1 MSIEQIIVLGVLGFI
16 AITLYFN
23 LFKAPISFLI
33 GVVVLSITGVL
44 TPEEILRGFSNE
56 QLAVIMLLLILGDV
70 VQRTRLLDIAF
81 EKLFRNAKTYN
92 GFLSRMMLYVSGSSA
107 FLNNT
112 PLVAMVMP
120 YAISWAKKNK
130 VSPSKLLIPLSYASI
145 LGGTATLI
153 GTSTNLLVN
162 GLVLE
167 TNSLINDGGLEING
181 QFITKPISELE
192 IFDFTIV
199 GLPMIFIGIIY
210 MLVFGKKLLP
220 DNKAVSDS
228 LAESSR
234 EYIVETLV
242 NKNSQLVGKSIE
254 QAGLRHLEGLYLVE
268 IIRDNEKIRSVAPE
282 EKIMEEDVLLFAG
295 ATETLTNL
303 IQRIPGL
310 SLPDKV
316 TRDMLDVKEMH
327 EVVIPYNSVLSG
339 KTVKG
344 SNFRAKFDSAI
355 VAIHRNG
362 ELLSGKI
369 GNMIMQPGD
378 LLMLFCGRDFSKR
391 IEGNNDIYVVSK
403 KVIETGS
410 KVSFRSIALILG
422 LVTAILLASIGLVSL
437 FQSLIVLLA
446 LIVLTKTATLSE
458 VKKGIR
464 FNILLIAGMAL
475 ALGKAMMKTGT
486 ADMIAHYLLN
496 DLGSMGILG
505 VMFGLYIITNI
516 FAGYLTNIAAL
527 SIVYPIA
534 LGMAFS
540 LGIEPKVLILIV
552 AFASAANFFTPIGYQ
567 TNLMVFGPGSYTFT
581 DFFKVGALISIIY
594 MFVCIFMLAYTYGLL

>member
-16 AITLYFN
+16 ATTLYFN

-120 YAISWAKKNK
+120 YAINWAKKNK
-130 VSPSKLLIPLSYASI
+130 ISPSKLLIPLSYASI
-145 LGGTATLI
+145 LGGAATLI

-181 QFITKPISELE
+181 QLITEPISELE

-234 EYIVETLV
+234 EYIVETVV
-242 NKNSQLVGKSIE
+242 NKNSQLVGKSVE

-316 TRDMLDVKEMH
+316 TQGLLDVKEMH

-339 KTVKG
+339 KTVKE
-344 SNFRAKFDSAI
+344 SNFRAKLDAAI

-422 LVTAILLASIGLVSL
+422 LITAILLASIGLVSL

-475 ALGKAMMKTGT
+475 ALGKAMIKTGT

-540 LGIEPKVLILIV
+540 LGIEPKALILIV